1 MVWSENEASGS
12 LSVPA
17 QSKQLLFT
25 KQNLMKAVH
34 GMHNKILINYRVK
47 TTYEG
52 KRGRRAF
59 AQIMYIGVN
68 LNILI
73 AGKFFQRHK

>member
-12 LSVPA
+12 LSVLA
-17 QSKQLLFT
+17 QSKKLLFT

-34 GMHNKILINYRVK
+34 GMQNKILINYRVK

-52 KRGRRAF
+52 KRGGRAF
-59 AQIMYIGVN
+59 AQIMYIRMN

-73 AGKFFQRHK
+73 AGKFFQWHK